1 MELSVD
7 QQYIREQLKEQ
18 GLVAFVADK
27 AVLPRES
34 GVSAKPMKGAVPFA
48 SPESMKVTMAF
59 TIRRQNYRYGH
70 QKRNHLDCG
79 WWLSRKIY
87 PSKSAGNGVYPHI
100 AGDGR
105 EYVITESDAVKI
117 RAEDGRS
124 IKDTDISMF
133 INDLPNGKDTKTIFH
148 GGCQW
153 KYIPGGKC
161 GGGHGGWRCSASH

>member
-48 SPESMKVTMAF
+48 SPESMKVTMDLPYA
-59 TIRRQNYRYGH
+59 G
-70 QKRNHLDCG
+70 
-79 WWLSRKIY
+79 KITGMGIKKGITLIVGGGY
-87 PSKSAGNGVYPHI
+87 HGKSTLLKALEMGVYPHI

-117 RAEDGRS
+117 RS
-124 IKDTDISMF
+124 
-133 INDLPNGKDTKTIFH
+133 
-148 GGCQW
+148 
-153 KYIPGGKC
+153 
-161 GGGHGGWRCSASH
+161 